1 MLIFILNVLDT
12 ESDRERFI
20 KIYEKY
26 KKLMHLVAVRILN
39 DNFLAEDAVHEAFIN
54 AAKNFDKIRELDDE
68 HIKNLMAIM
77 ARNEAVSVLRK
88 GQKYRETDSIDKDV
102 FKFSEPVSA
111 NDVFNTVS
119 YSLLKDE
126 ILKLP
131 EKYRNLLYLLY
142 VGDLDLK
149 TAAGIL
155 HISYETAKKR
165 LQRARKILLK
175 NIEG

>member
-1 MLIFILNVLDT
+1 MLTFILSVLEI
-12 ESDRERFI
+12 ESDRDHFI

-26 KKLMHLVAVRILN
+26 KKLMHFVAVRVLN
-39 DNFLAEDAVHEAFIN
+39 DNYLAEDAVHEAFII
-54 AAKNFDKIRELDDE
+54 AAKNFDRIRDLDDE
-68 HIKNLMAIM
+68 HTKNLMAIM
-77 ARNEAVSVLRK
+77 ARNEAVSIYRK
-88 GQKYRETDSIDKDV
+88 EKKYRETDSIDKDD
-102 FKFSEPVSA
+102 FKLNEPVSA
-111 NDVFNTVS
+111 SDVFDTVN

-149 TAAGIL
+149 TASGIL